1 MLEDYEIV
9 LKVSEILDR
18 IGSEDVLSRGGRVRF
33 SDTTRKE
40 HDPEIVAL
48 IQDPGVDV
56 NLAFYIA
63 DQLGPHYFQYAK
75 NITAE
80 DYKEAIARYGLMA
93 MPSDHPSWF
102 ENYSQTKMF
111 NPAFCPPDTLINLF
125 EQGLV
130 DVGQISDHVDV
141 VDLFGI
147 EEGGD
152 DDV

>member
-1 MLEDYEIV
+1 M

-18 IGSEDVLSRGGRVRF
+18 IGSENVLSRGSRVRF

-48 IQDPGVDV
+48 IQDPGVDA

-63 DQLGPHYFQYAK
+63 DQLGTQYFQYAK
-75 NITAE
+75 NITTE
-80 DYKEAIARYGLMA
+80 QYKEAVARYGLLA
-93 MPSDHPSWF
+93 LPPDVPGWA
-102 ENYSQTKMF
+102 EEYSQMDVF

-141 VDLFGI
+141 MDLFGV
-147 EEGGD
+147 EEDGD
-152 DDV
+152 NDV